1 MNVTMHSKKLLKP
14 SIPTPNHLQKLNLSL
29 LDQIQIPFY
38 VGLIFHYETLSDNS
52 DITLSKLESSLS
64 ETLTLYYHVA
74 GRYNGTDCVIECND
88 QGIGYVETAFDVEL
102 HQFLLGEESN
112 NLDLLVGLSGFLSE
126 TETPPLAAIQL
137 NMFKCGGLVIGAQ
150 FNHIIGDMFTM
161 STFMNSWAKACRVG
175 IKEVAHPTFGLAP
188 LMPSAKVL
196 NIPPPPSFEGVK
208 FVSKRFVFNENAITR
223 LRKEATEEDGDGD
236 DDQKKK
242 RPSRVD
248 LVTAFLSKSLIEM
261 DCAKKEQTKSR
272 PSLMVHMMNL
282 RKRTKLA
289 LENDVSGNFFIVVN
303 AESKITVAPK
313 ITDLTESLG
322 SACGEIISEV
332 AKVDDAEVVSSMVL
346 NSVREFYYEWG
357 KGEKNVFLYTSWC
370 RFPLYEVD
378 FGWGIPS
385 LVDTTA
391 VPFGLIVLMDEA
403 PAGDGIAV
411 RACLSEHDMIQ
422 FQQHHQLLSYV
433 S

>member
-1 MNVTMHSKKLLKP
+1 MNITMQSKKLLKP
-14 SIPTPNHLQKLNLSL
+14 SIPTPPHLQKLNLSL

-52 DITLSKLESSLS
+52 HITFAKLESSLS
-64 ETLTLYYHVA
+64 KTLTLYYHMA

-88 QGIGYVETAFDVEL
+88 QGIGYVETTFDVEL
-102 HQFLLGEESN
+102 HQFLVVEESN

-126 TETPPLAAIQL
+126 TEIPPLASIQV

-150 FNHIIGDMFTM
+150 FNHMIGDMFTM
-161 STFMNSWAKACRVG
+161 STFMNSWAKACRHG
-175 IKEVAHPTFGLAP
+175 IKEVAHPTLGLAP

-223 LRKEATEEDGDGD
+223 LRKEATEEDGD

-248 LVTAFLSKSLIEM
+248 IVTALLSKTLIEM

-289 LENDVSGNFFIVVN
+289 LENDVSGNFFTVVN
-303 AESKITVAPK
+303 VESKTTVAPK

-322 SACGEIISEV
+322 SARGEIISEV
-332 AKVDDAEVVSSMVL
+332 AKVDDAQVVGSMVL

-357 KGEKNVFLYTSWC
+357 KGEKNVLVYTSWC

-391 VPFGLIVLMDEA
+391 VPFRLIVLMDQG
-403 PAGDGIAV
+403 PTGDGIAV